1 MNAKTI
7 VENKFIKPFE
17 NKKANHIG
25 VELEFPIVN
34 CNKKNTD
41 ARFVASVLPYLEEK
55 GFFCTLFGENG
66 EKLFMEN
73 DSGDSLSFDNSY
85 NNFEFALNHGDNLCE
100 LSARFFKYFKIVQ
113 DFFKRENHTLCG
125 VGTNPNYENL
135 EVNHVNF
142 STYNMVQNYLTN
154 FGGKH
159 RFPDFPAFISSVQ
172 THLDVDIT
180 LLPRAYTLFSK
191 MDFLR
196 GILFHNSPDFE
207 GKGYRIA
214 RDYLWQESAFGEC
227 PNITGTVDESF
238 ETTDDIIEFFLKKG
252 MFNRLRGGKYEVFK
266 PIPIKEYFENEKYG
280 AKEEDIN
287 CYLSFKNTEITSRGT
302 LEIRSD
308 CTQKEGRFFTP
319 PAFNLGIL
327 NALCNAESRLN
338 NFFSDNNISLSNSE
352 LRKIV
357 ARGEDYEKIAPIE
370 KIDALLEDMK
380 EIAFDALLKRQ
391 KGEEKLL
398 VF

>member
-1 MNAKTI
+1 
-7 VENKFIKPFE
+7 
-17 NKKANHIG
+17 
-25 VELEFPIVN
+25 
-34 CNKKNTD
+34 
-41 ARFVASVLPYLEEK
+41 
-55 GFFCTLFGENG
+55 
-66 EKLFMEN
+66 MEN
-73 DSGDSLSFDNSY
+73 EAGDSLSFDNSY

-100 LSARFFKYFKIVQ
+100 LSARFEKYFSIVQ
-113 DFFKRENHTLCG
+113 EFFSRKNHMLCG
-125 VGTNPNYENL
+125 LGTNPNYENL

-172 THLDVDIT
+172 THLDVDVS

-207 GKGYRIA
+207 GKGYKIA
-214 RDYLWQESAFGEC
+214 RDYLWEESAFGNC
-227 PNITGTVDESF
+227 PNITGTVNESF
-238 ETTDDIIEFFLKKG
+238 ESKEDIVAFFLKKG
-252 MFNRLRGGKYEVFK
+252 MFNRLRDGKYEVFN
-266 PIPIKEYFENEKYG
+266 PVPIKDYFENEKYG

-287 CYLSFKNTEITSRGT
+287 CYLSFRNTEITSRGT

-327 NALCNAESRLN
+327 NALDKAEKRLCG
-338 NFFSDNNISLSNSE
+338 FFWENNITLSNSE
-352 LRKIV
+352 LRKII
-357 ARGEDYEKIAPIE
+357 ARGEDPEKIAPIYR
-370 KIDALLEDMK
+370 IDAFCEDMK

-391 KGEEKLL
+391 KGEENLL